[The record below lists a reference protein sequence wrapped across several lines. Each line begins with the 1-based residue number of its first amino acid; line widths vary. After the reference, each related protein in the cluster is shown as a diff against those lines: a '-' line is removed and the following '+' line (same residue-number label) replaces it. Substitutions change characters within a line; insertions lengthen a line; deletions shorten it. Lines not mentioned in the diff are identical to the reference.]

1 MLPRIYPQLPKVCIY
16 SCDRAGR
23 KNGCKPKIVSF
34 IIRRELGKSSVEY
47 KTQTCIQVSTD
58 THTHTQVA
66 ILISILHMYIFF
78 EYAPLYI
85 CGTVVIKFKFANQ

>member
-58 THTHTQVA
+58 THTHPGSYFDQHFAYV
-66 ILISILHMYIFF
+66 YIF
-78 EYAPLYI
+78 
-85 CGTVVIKFKFANQ
+85 

>member
-1 MLPRIYPQLPKVCIY
+1 MTMLPRIYPQLPKVCIY

-47 KTQTCIQVSTD
+47 KTQTCVQVSTD
-58 THTHTQVA
+58 THTTAIA
-66 ILISILHMYIFF
+66 ILISILLMYIFF
-78 EYAPLYI
+78 DYALINNPIIYLWH
-85 CGTVVIKFKFANQ
+85 CGY